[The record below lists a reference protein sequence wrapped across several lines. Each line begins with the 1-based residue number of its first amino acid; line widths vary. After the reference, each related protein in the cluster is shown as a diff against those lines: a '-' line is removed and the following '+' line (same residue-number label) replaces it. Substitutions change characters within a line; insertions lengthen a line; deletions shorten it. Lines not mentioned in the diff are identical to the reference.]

1 MKLIKTLRRDVF
13 DQLPTI
19 NKAVA
24 LVMVEKGD
32 LRLIDE
38 PEYFKGSRQGD
49 GASR

>member
-38 PEYFKGSRQGD
+38 TEYFKGYRPGD
-49 GASR
+49 GAS

>member
-24 LVMVEKGD
+24 LLMVEKGD

-38 PEYFKGSRQGD
+38 PEYFMQHRRGD
-49 GASR
+49 GTS

>member
-1 MKLIKTLRRDVF
+1 MKPIKTLRRDVF

-24 LVMVEKGD
+24 LLMVEKGD

-38 PEYFKGSRQGD
+38 PEYFMQHRQRD
-49 GASR
+49 GTS